1 MKIDNVL
8 ATDLRSLAAM
18 RIAVALVTLLDLSI
32 RASDLTAH
40 YTNWGVLPLRAL
52 FELSWNEWYISL
64 HTLNGTPL
72 VQAFVFMIHACF
84 ALALLFG
91 YRTRVSTIACWVL
104 AISVQARNP
113 MILQDGD
120 ALLRL
125 MLFWGMFLP
134 WGNRYSIDSL
144 SYPYTRRQPDYYFS
158 VASAAMILQVLYV
171 YQFTAFVKD
180 FYEWGQEGTALYYA
194 LQLDMIVWPLGKI
207 LREHFE
213 LTRWLTYAAF
223 YMEMFILPF
232 CMIPFYNRTLRV
244 IAVFILVSFHIGIIF
259 TIFVGLFPLIS
270 ITSFIVLTPGQWW
283 GKLAAQLKRI
293 KAVRSVLAWGA
304 RKVRKRRA
312 FTAKPPTTV
321 VKNPAGKYR
330 QMAAAVVALF
340 CLILVTLWNIANLRQ
355 TNIELHPHLQAT
367 ARLLRL
373 DQGWAMFAPKV
384 FKYDGWFIMEATLAN
399 GDVYDL
405 NRKDLK
411 LNKEKPAS
419 IVSMYKN
426 DRWRKY
432 SENILLIPNAPHRGY
447 YSDFLVQRWNKQH
460 PPSEHIVRFRL
471 LYITEET
478 PEWGQ
483 SPIPSEEVMLWEYIP
498 AR

>member
-1 MKIDNVL
+1 LKIDNVL

-52 FELSWNEWYISL
+52 FTMSWNEWYISL

-72 VQAFVFMIHACF
+72 IQALVFTIHACF

-91 YRTRVSTIACWVL
+91 YKTRLSTFLCWLL
-104 AISVQARNP
+104 AISIQARNP

-125 MLFWGMFLP
+125 MLFWGIFLP
-134 WGNRYSIDSL
+134 WGNRYSVDSIHQ
-144 SYPYTRRQPDYYFS
+144 SKRHSDYYFS
-158 VASAAMILQVLYV
+158 IASAAIILQVLYV

-180 FYEWGQEGTALYYA
+180 FYEWGQQGTALYYA
-194 LQLDMIVWPLGKI
+194 LQLDMIVWPLGKVI
-207 LREHFE
+207 REHFE

-232 CMIPFYNRTLRV
+232 CMIPLYNRTIRI

-270 ITSFIVLTPGQWW
+270 ISSFIVLTPGDWW
-283 GKLAAQLKRI
+283 GKLAARIKRI
-293 KAVRSVLAWGA
+293 GIIRPVLAWCISA
-304 RKVRKRRA
+304 IRRRRSFAHTQQNMPALASKYTLRKKVD
-312 FTAKPPTTV
+312 FV
-321 VKNPAGKYR
+321 V
-330 QMAAAVVALF
+330 VSF
-340 CLILVTLWNIANLRQ
+340 CLVLVTLWNFTNVRQLNLQLPSSIQTIA
-355 TNIELHPHLQAT
+355 I
-367 ARLLRL
+367 LLRL

-399 GDVYDL
+399 GEVYDIS
-405 NRKDLK
+405 RADLK
-411 LNKEKPAS
+411 LNKEKPES
-419 IVSMYKN
+419 IVSMFKN

-432 SENILLIPNAPHRGY
+432 SENILLVHNAPHRGY
-447 YSDFLVQRWNKQH
+447 YSDFMVQRWNKAH
-460 PPSEHIVRFRL
+460 LPEEHIVKFRMI
-471 LYITEET
+471 YITEET

-483 SPIPSEEVMLWEYIP
+483 PPIPNEEVLLWEYIP